1 MVHSRPGQGSNC
13 DAQLRRCTC
22 TVFWATNRADLPAT
36 AQSFPLS
43 IEASGRQSQKIQSS
57 PMSTRSTGN
66 LRSSLAPSQHKSRQ
80 LAHLHSQLA
89 QLQAHLSDLDNHLRV
104 TSIQAEAI
112 RRLGGLQAGL
122 LYDTDT
128 CGAQSSWSL
137 AWPPAKCSVRKVPVD
152 NSDRERKA
160 K

>member
-1 MVHSRPGQGSNC
+1 MDNQIKFRLSTYNYCDYWITPKDAVRVINYGPQSSRTGLELWCPAEALYLRCLLSYKQSGSSC
-13 DAQLRRCTC
+13 YAAKLS
-22 TVFWATNRADLPAT
+22 P
-36 AQSFPLS
+36 S
-43 IEASGRQSQKIQSS
+43 IETSGRQSQTIQSS

-122 LYDTDT
+122 L
-128 CGAQSSWSL
+128 
-137 AWPPAKCSVRKVPVD
+137 
-152 NSDRERKA
+152 
-160 K
+160 